1 MRGRLYP
8 GLGISRSFGD
18 YIAHRIGAKSEP
30 TICSP
35 ITIKHNNECVV
46 IANSTLWNVMTPK
59 EVFESIKMNQHKGL
73 GQSSKI
79 LAAKA
84 KELYICSKNLMP
96 DITIIIQ
103 YLNSANHK
111 YN

>member
-1 MRGRLYP
+1 
-8 GLGISRSFGD
+8 
-18 YIAHRIGAKSEP
+18 
-30 TICSP
+30 
-35 ITIKHNNECVV
+35 
-46 IANSTLWNVMTPK
+46 MTPK
-59 EVFESIKMNQHKGL
+59 EVFESIKMNQNKGL

-84 KELYICSKNLMP
+84 KELYIYSGNLMP

-103 YLNSANHK
+103 YLNSAIVK